1 MKIYS
6 LFIFLLVIYS
16 CHRAEPKIKMA
27 ANTTRLKCLSR
38 QQYLIQA
45 QKDREI
51 YGAFELS
58 RDSVILLRRSV
69 GIELS
74 SNAGKSWQ
82 WLAKD
87 IANINEFTVDDKGV
101 WWGLEYWIGIH
112 EASYC
117 RLHKSENHGKT
128 WSDYIFNASVFF
140 PTHIYSKAH
149 KSLAIMNFS
158 DNRIYQL
165 SGNDPGHNWRYIK
178 QLPKKDEL
186 ADISVENYFVSRA
199 NNKLYVKRI
208 NGKVDTLMAFAK
220 AWDIYH
226 IEENK
231 SRIYVAGPK
240 GDDSGDSYFAIIL
253 KERLLKEYIIPG
265 DDVNITIGRS
275 GRVFITSTTGA
286 YLLQE
291 THLSQIF

>member
-1 MKIYS
+1 MKTYS

-58 RDSVILLRRSV
+58 RDSIILLRRSV

-74 SNAGKSWQ
+74 INSGKSSQ

-112 EASYC
+112 ESSYC
-117 RLHKSENHGKT
+117 RLHKSVDRGKT
-128 WSDYIFNASVFF
+128 WSDYIFNTSVFF
-140 PTHIYSKAH
+140 PTHIYSKVHMA
-149 KSLAIMNFS
+149 LAITNFS
-158 DNRIYQL
+158 DNKIYQL
-165 SGNDPGHNWRYIK
+165 SGNDPQHNWRNIK

-208 NGKVDTLMAFAK
+208 NGKIDTLMGFPK
-220 AWDIYH
+220 AWDIYN
-226 IEENK
+226 IEKNK
-231 SRIYVAGPK
+231 NKIYIAGPK
-240 GDDSGDSYFAIIL
+240 GDNSDDSYFAIIL
-253 KERLLKEYIIPG
+253 NERLLKEYIIPG
-265 DDVNITIGRS
+265 GDVNIILGKS

-286 YLLQE
+286 YLLQG
-291 THLSQIF
+291 THLSHIF